1 MIPIGRIMAGVIPT
15 LGLFLNNPCRLVVAV
30 KQGGPGRHMGLE
42 LLKIHKIQQLR
53 TALQKQVSFQGRGS
67 PVQPDPIP

>member
-1 MIPIGRIMAGVIPT
+1 MAGVIPT

-42 LLKIHKIQQLR
+42 LFKIHKIQHLR
-53 TALQKQVSFQGRGS
+53 TVQLSKQVFFQGRGS
-67 PVQPDPIP
+67 PIQPDPVP